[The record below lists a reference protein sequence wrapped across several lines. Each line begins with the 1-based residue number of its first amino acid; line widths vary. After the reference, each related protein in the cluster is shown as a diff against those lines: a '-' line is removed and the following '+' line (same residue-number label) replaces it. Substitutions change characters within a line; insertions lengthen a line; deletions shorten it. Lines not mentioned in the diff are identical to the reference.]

1 MIFFLTFLL
10 VKFYSQKVSPKVI
23 EVAEVRIKRFTESFL
38 SNNIGYDILNDE
50 VIDDILV
57 INKNSDGEILY
68 VDYNLDKA
76 YKTLDVVT
84 SKLNSLLID
93 LENGYVEDNTDNS
106 ITPSKYGLI
115 LELPMFISSDSVLLA
130 NLGPKVYFK
139 VHFVGSL
146 LTNIRSQITDY
157 GLNNALVEL
166 YVTIKI
172 TEDAGSDEAPSVVET
187 LNTVTIHLPDYRL
200 ESEAKAAD
208 ITSGTLTKISDDVH
222 EDVVVGSNKV
232 EVKLHNYTLQST
244 HDSLASDV
252 NSLEDLTA
260 GNWEYDWSGDSSLQI
275 THTIKEYVDGRTGR
289 IDESKITDFMKSD
302 LDSVK

>member
-1 MIFFLTFLL
+1 MKKLRMRRNYKISKILIGVLFLIFFLTFLL

-84 SKLNSLLID
+84 SKLNSLLIN

-172 TEDAGSDEAPSVVET
+172 TEELVAP
-187 LNTVTIHLPDYRL
+187 VTKKSQEI
-200 ESEAKAAD
+200 
-208 ITSGTLTKISDDVH
+208 
-222 EDVVVGSNKV
+222 
-232 EVKLHNYTLQST
+232 
-244 HDSLASDV
+244 
-252 NSLEDLTA
+252 
-260 GNWEYDWSGDSSLQI
+260 EYDVLIASKVINGRIPSFYGGMIVEESSLLSI
-275 THTIKEYVDGRTGR
+275 PIE
-289 IDESKITDFMKSD
+289 
-302 LDSVK
+302 